1 MPWSPRHH
9 TCHVAVPLTRC
20 MNHAMEPLSP
30 HAPCR
35 RAPRSCTHHIITICS
50 MFSSF
55 FFLLTSSFVFQPL
68 CSNGTMVMTC
78 GHEDAMD
85 NDRRCSTM
93 WRDATHHNHN
103 TTRHND
109 CDHDSMQHNN
119 PNRDHNTTHDAMP
132 ATLHDTMPATLHGAM
147 PAIPHVVGYLQH
159 HSLCNAHD
167 TTWFNAH
174 DTSCGATPAILHA
187 VQHLRHHTWCDD
199 CDCD

>member
-1 MPWSPRHH
+1 MPWSPRHC
-9 TCHVAVPLTRC
+9 TCYIAVPLTHC
-20 MNHAMEPLSP
+20 MNHAMEPSSP

-35 RAPRSCTHHIITICS
+35 RAPHSCTHHIITICS

-119 PNRDHNTTHDAMP
+119 PNRDHNTTWLNNSDHNTTHGMASITITPHSLVTAP
-132 ATLHDTMPATLHGAM
+132 APPCTVLQQP
-147 PAIPHVVGYLQH
+147 QH
-159 HSLCNAHD
+159 H
-167 TTWFNAH
+167 T
-174 DTSCGATPAILHA
+174 
-187 VQHLRHHTWCDD
+187 
-199 CDCD
+199 